1 MARRSPVIIAVDGR
15 SGAGK
20 STLALELATALRAH
34 RRVSLFHLEDVY
46 TGWDGLAAGRERY
59 VADVLESL
67 HWGEDARWTA
77 WDWVHDTDGERRT
90 TAAADVVIV
99 EGVGAGCRE
108 ARRYLDAVV
117 WVEVEDTAR
126 RRRAL
131 ARDGDAFAPHWERWA
146 VQERRWLAADPVPE
160 SADVL
165 VFNPADGSA
174 PADTLRAL
182 AQLPGLQEPL
192 RPEIQAAASPALLS
206 RRVPWAG
213 PPSVPEL
220 FEDLCPGPHAVLL
233 DSSNAALPGA
243 TRNRFSILA
252 DGGGSA
258 AWRIEHRDGVTE
270 VATGCAVTR
279 LGGPFFAWLDRNW
292 GPARLEAPAG
302 LDAGF
307 ALGWLGWLGYE
318 LGRESGGVPNASS
331 PTPDAALL
339 HPGRA
344 VVLDHHGGEAWLLAL
359 AAPDADAWLDA
370 AARVLGGTREA
381 GTTGTDAPE
390 PAAVPGRGA
399 PRAPWAPP
407 HFVAA
412 DSRTGYLAK
421 IRAAQREITEGNSY
435 EVCLTTQLQ
444 AEVPDTSGGDAGRA
458 GGAGDGSTGF
468 DPWSAYRTLRASSP
482 APFAHYIRWG
492 GTVVAS
498 SSPERFLSIDAAG
511 LLRAEPIKGTRPRSA
526 DADKD
531 AALARDLATAPKDRA
546 ENIMI
551 VDLLRNDL
559 SRFADP
565 STLRV
570 PRLCAVESYATVHQ
584 LVSTIEARLLP
595 DASRAEAVAAAFPP
609 GSMTGA
615 PKISTMAILD
625 RLEQGRPRG
634 VYSGAVGYF
643 SHTGA
648 ADLAVVI
655 RTLVAQRRTG
665 NQAGNRMGDQGG
677 WRLGLGLGG
686 AITADSDPAAEWDEV
701 RTKSRGVLQ
710 ALGSTFDAEPPVPP
724 VGHSPTPDR

>member
-1 MARRSPVIIAVDGR
+1 MAPRSPVIIAVDGR

-20 STLALELATALRAH
+20 STLALELATSLRAH

-59 VADVLESL
+59 VAEVLESL
-67 HWGEDARWTA
+67 HWGEDARWTS

-90 TAAADVVIV
+90 TAAADIVLV

-131 ARDGDAFAPHWERWA
+131 ARDGDTFAPHWDRWA
-146 VQERRWLAADPVPE
+146 AQETAWLEADPVP
-160 SADVL
+160 SAADVL

-174 PADTLRAL
+174 PADALRAL
-182 AQLPGLQEPL
+182 AQLPGLQQAL
-192 RPEIQAAASPALLS
+192 RPEIQAAATPALLS
-206 RRVPWAG
+206 RRLAVPRLASA
-213 PPSVPEL
+213 PDL
-220 FEDLCPGPHAVLL
+220 FERLCPGDHAVLL
-233 DSSNAALPGA
+233 DSSNAALPGT

-252 DGGGSA
+252 DDGGSA
-258 AWRIEHRDGVTE
+258 AWRIEHRDGTTE
-270 VATGCAVTR
+270 ITTGCAVTR
-279 LGGPFFAWLDRNW
+279 LGGPFFTWLDRNW
-292 GPARLEAPAG
+292 GPARLEAPSG
-302 LDAGF
+302 YEAGF

-344 VVLDHHGGEAWLLAL
+344 VVLDHLRSEAWLLAL
-359 AAPDADAWLDA
+359 AAPDAHSWLEATARLIGSATGSVAVPGAEASDA
-370 AARVLGGTREA
+370 AAGASDAAAGGSPPSF
-381 GTTGTDAPE
+381 AP
-390 PAAVPGRGA
+390 
-399 PRAPWAPP
+399 
-407 HFVAA
+407 A

-421 IRAAQREITEGNSY
+421 IRSAQQEITEGNSY
-435 EVCLTTQLQ
+435 EVCLTTVLR
-444 AEVPDTSGGDAGRA
+444 ADVPATA
-458 GGAGDGSTGF
+458 GAGAGF
-468 DPWSAYRTLRASSP
+468 DPWTAYQCLRASSP
-482 APFAHYIRWG
+482 APFAHYIRWA
-492 GTVVAS
+492 GTIVAS

-511 LLRAEPIKGTRPRSA
+511 LLRAEPIKGTRPRSTDPA
-526 DADKD
+526 EDAE
-531 AALARDLATAPKDRA
+531 LARDLATAAKDRA

-559 SRFADP
+559 SRFTDP
-565 STLRV
+565 ATLRV

-595 DASRAEAVAAAFPP
+595 DASRSEAVAAAFPP

-634 VYSGAVGYF
+634 VYSGAAGYF

-655 RTLVAQRRTG
+655 RTLVAQHGTPPGSG
-665 NQAGNRMGDQGG
+665 NAGTRADEQGAG
-677 WRLGLGLGG
+677 WSLSLGLGG
-686 AITADSDPAAEWDEV
+686 AITSDSDPATEWDEV
-701 RTKSRGVLQ
+701 ATKSRGVLR
-710 ALGSTFDAEPPVPP
+710 ALGTSFDDGGPAAGRCPLSV
-724 VGHSPTPDR
+724 